1 MANMTTGSSL
11 KNGNKRINRAKAQV
25 DGRFNS
31 AFSFGQSLA
40 TNRKHPTQTHPRS
53 AKHTTDDGTRA

>member
-11 KNGNKRINRAKAQV
+11 KNGNKRNNRAKAQV

-31 AFSFGQSLA
+31 AFGSGQSLA
-40 TNRKHPTQTHPRS
+40 TNRKHPTQAHPS
-53 AKHTTDDGTRA
+53 GAKHTTDDGDRA